1 MSDRPHH
8 VIIRSKKTKKLNRN
22 SQYNQKLKKN
32 LNNIIKEIEN
42 LGKLTELPPHLYIKA
57 IKLPPS
63 ERSMIDLQYIKY
75 FLDHSKLADKF
86 KMDNFKKESLDQL
99 LTLCAAQL
107 KYYHL
112 EKDTILFRIGEEPD
126 NFYLI
131 LNGKVGVLK
140 PTPKQEEMTG
150 LGYFQHLLNL
160 KKTKEIFILK
170 KTIEKNKLIFD
181 IDYNDIDILSSI
193 VMKILVEDYFSIG
206 IKLAETRTIEDIL
219 KLCGFKVEYFGVF
232 FDHERRND
240 KEYVERNER
249 IILKNLPQFKNE
261 IINRYRNLT
270 SEAGNFTVTTY
281 DYESI
286 VELGNNFFFGDTA
299 LDKTTT
305 RNATIKTVVDT
316 DFCYLELDYYKSY
329 LRNEKQRLTMKE
341 VNFLINNFCFVNL
354 TPHYFEKKFLNHFL
368 YEEKY
373 ENEFIIKDGQEAKF
387 VYFIKE
393 GICDVYTNKNVFEI
407 HNLIS
412 YLAQLDTDPKFNVNN
427 ILLECQNDY
436 HSLKDKLSQ
445 IVKTKIFCVNNI
457 DILGLESI
465 FFGLNYLYNVKTI
478 SKQVKYYKLE
488 LKFLL
493 EIMQEEPTCYY
504 ICKSDC
510 IKKINILIQRL
521 TDLNRTKIEMIDSNE
536 TVNVKKLQSE
546 LELKKEEKQLEF
558 GQIDFEKNKIKM
570 NNEFKK
576 SFNLERD
583 YYSIKKASTKIL
595 FSPKKEIKINFNQNQ
610 FENNSILPFIPR
622 NLRNS
627 TSIRTNNS
635 IEPSKKLFISKF
647 GFPKEKVLIRQLE
660 KELQNDKLFYILHP
674 KTNKYIE
681 EILEDDKNFFFQTTK
696 KKLNVSRNKTE
707 RNKRYTNYSNEENI
721 YNNSKYISTNSN
733 TSNYFPTSTKF
744 TVESTINNDDD
755 DIPFINKNYK
765 PLKSYSGR
773 FMKEKAL
780 NYKKY
785 KMRMTTEDLWEYTN
799 RERNTKTN
807 MH

>member
-1 MSDRPHH
+1 
-8 VIIRSKKTKKLNRN
+8 
-22 SQYNQKLKKN
+22 
-32 LNNIIKEIEN
+32 
-42 LGKLTELPPHLYIKA
+42 
-57 IKLPPS
+57 
-63 ERSMIDLQYIKY
+63 
-75 FLDHSKLADKF
+75 
-86 KMDNFKKESLDQL
+86 
-99 LTLCAAQL
+99 
-107 KYYHL
+107 
-112 EKDTILFRIGEEPD
+112 
-126 NFYLI
+126 
-131 LNGKVGVLK
+131 
-140 PTPKQEEMTG
+140 
-150 LGYFQHLLNL
+150 
-160 KKTKEIFILK
+160 
-170 KTIEKNKLIFD
+170 
-181 IDYNDIDILSSI
+181 
-193 VMKILVEDYFSIG
+193 
-206 IKLAETRTIEDIL
+206 
-219 KLCGFKVEYFGVF
+219 
-232 FDHERRND
+232 
-240 KEYVERNER
+240 
-249 IILKNLPQFKNE
+249 
-261 IINRYRNLT
+261 
-270 SEAGNFTVTTY
+270 
-281 DYESI
+281 
-286 VELGNNFFFGDTA
+286 
-299 LDKTTT
+299 
-305 RNATIKTVVDT
+305 
-316 DFCYLELDYYKSY
+316 
-329 LRNEKQRLTMKE
+329 
-341 VNFLINNFCFVNL
+341 
-354 TPHYFEKKFLNHFL
+354 
-368 YEEKY
+368 
-373 ENEFIIKDGQEAKF
+373 
-387 VYFIKE
+387 
-393 GICDVYTNKNVFEI
+393 
-407 HNLIS
+407 
-412 YLAQLDTDPKFNVNN
+412 
-427 ILLECQNDY
+427 
-436 HSLKDKLSQ
+436 
-445 IVKTKIFCVNNI
+445 
-457 DILGLESI
+457 
-465 FFGLNYLYNVKTI
+465 
-478 SKQVKYYKLE
+478 
-488 LKFLL
+488 
-493 EIMQEEPTCYY
+493 
-504 ICKSDC
+504 
-510 IKKINILIQRL
+510 
-521 TDLNRTKIEMIDSNE
+521 
-536 TVNVKKLQSE
+536 VKKLQSE

-707 RNKRYTNYSNEENI
+707 RNKRYTNYSNEENV

-807 MH
+807 MY